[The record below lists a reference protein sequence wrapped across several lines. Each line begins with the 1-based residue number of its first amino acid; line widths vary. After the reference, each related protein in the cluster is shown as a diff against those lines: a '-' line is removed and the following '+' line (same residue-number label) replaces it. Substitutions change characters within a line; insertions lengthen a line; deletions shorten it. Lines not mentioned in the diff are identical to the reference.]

1 MSYTITFWDK
11 STKVIDNEKAE
22 KLKEVIRS
30 GAETV
35 DIGENFY
42 KVSAIAQITK
52 GGIDLT
58 ENKLIESKPSDNR
71 EPLGDGYEK
80 FKAMREKILN
90 K

>member
-22 KLKEVIRS
+22 RLKEVIRS
-30 GAETV
+30 GAETL

-52 GGIDLT
+52 GGIDIT
-58 ENKLIESKPSDNR
+58 DNKLIESKESDNR
-71 EPLGDGYEK
+71 EPLGYGYEK